1 MTNEASEREALT
13 DGEIDSLWL
22 TRPSIHGG
30 DLTLQLRDFA
40 RAVESAVRAAAPAVQ
55 APPDGWKLVPVEPTQ
70 EWIEAIE
77 PIDVYHGVAADN
89 IRVMLKK
96 APLYAAAP
104 TAAQPN
110 TDGVEMVAPAGGLDP
125 GPPRCSDPGPP
136 PPIYGVSACELC
148 VKGFPVENGQHYG
161 TQALGMIQA
170 TPCTAGVTTCGG
182 PEGGCLAICDQ
193 HAACKLR
200 AAGAPASSA
209 PFDKVRAHCLIYDL
223 FINDDQLIRS
233 MAAQDL
239 KRLLG
244 ITGPVPANHSGVA
257 PVEAPRCPHG
267 IRHPHPCRECEDAPL
282 PAGVQP
288 SDGGQEK

>member
-161 TQALGMIQA
+161 TQALGMIPA
-170 TPCTAGVTTCGG
+170 TPCASGVKG
-182 PEGGCLAICDQ
+182 PE
-193 HAACKLR
+193 
-200 AAGAPASSA
+200 
-209 PFDKVRAHCLIYDL
+209 
-223 FINDDQLIRS
+223 
-233 MAAQDL
+233 
-239 KRLLG
+239 
-244 ITGPVPANHSGVA
+244 
-257 PVEAPRCPHG
+257 HG
-267 IRHPHPCRECEDAPL
+267 
-282 PAGVQP
+282 
-288 SDGGQEK
+288 

>member
-1 MTNEASEREALT
+1 MTNEASEREAF
-13 DGEIDSLWL
+13 
-22 TRPSIHGG
+22 RCSICG
-30 DLTLQLRDFA
+30 A
-40 RAVESAVRAAAPAVQ
+40 PAAVPAVQ
-55 APPDGWKLVPVEPTQ
+55 APVAWLHEVQEPDHQQPFTLLSR
-70 EWIEAIE
+70 
-77 PIDVYHGVAADN
+77 DAAN
-89 IRVMLKK
+89 PWAHWCAGHK
-96 APLYAAAP
+96 ARCTFKVTPLYAAAP